1 MRPGLSQ
8 GVCRADSLSA
18 LDASAIITRSI
29 DELSEP
35 AMLEDEDED
44 PSAAPRERGQRP
56 LPPPRSPASSTSGS
70 SDQDHDHE
78 SDALS
83 QREDEPGGASRTIAI
98 AGCRVQLSNATQRLL
113 SAAVL
118 APLITYFLWRSPVF
132 ATTTVC
138 SVVVSVATF
147 EYAWLAHRIHTR
159 FVVQLERFEA
169 ARESNGSSTG
179 SMSSSQSNGPTRS
192 SDEDDGQQQQPQ
204 DDEPLEDVYEETV
217 AFRGKR
223 CAVSR
228 LAQRWCCGNEW
239 IVGAGLS
246 CVGTVLSGALL
257 ALIMSKHEFLNVDF
271 GGFRLYYSLIS
282 SFAAWFCACFTPDW
296 RYAAIV
302 MIQKEVFMLLTL
314 YSMRCPIN
322 NFHCDDAVNPSTF
335 LLCGVLAITLL
346 RVLTAAPH
354 RALRLALHLALDVL
368 GFTYVI
374 GTLFFI
380 VSFVDLDRE
389 ATYRKLVVA
398 LLYVVWA
405 ADSGAYVVGKI
416 FDACRYRRLH
426 PLAPHLSP
434 QKDYEGTLF
443 AVLFG
448 VGAMFLSANLLHI
461 NGTIV
466 EKLLFAAVAVVV
478 GRVGDLFE
486 SLLKRAALVKDSG
499 MLIPGH
505 GGILDRIDALMFASI
520 VFSRYFGAI
529 VFPDNIIGQWGDEH

>member
-8 GVCRADSLSA
+8 PAGVRRAESVSSLE
-18 LDASAIITRSI
+18 ASAFTTRSI
-29 DELSEP
+29 DEQSEP
-35 AMLEDEDED
+35 AILEDQ
-44 PSAAPRERGQRP
+44 SSMRE
-56 LPPPRSPASSTSGS
+56 LPPEAAAEPAAG
-70 SDQDHDHE
+70 DGGDDKPDG
-78 SDALS
+78 DA
-83 QREDEPGGASRTIAI
+83 DAGTDGHGGGGGGRASRTIAI
-98 AGCRVQLSNATQRLL
+98 AGCRLRLSNAVQRVV
-113 SAAVL
+113 SAAIL

-159 FVVQLERFEA
+159 FVVQFERYEA
-169 ARESNGSSTG
+169 SLQPRESNSSSTG
-179 SMSSSQSNGPTRS
+179 SMSSQSNGPTRS
-192 SDEDDGQQQQPQ
+192 SDEDRQ
-204 DDEPLEDVYEETV
+204 EPTEAIQEETV
-217 AFRGKR
+217 AFRGKQ
-223 CAVSR
+223 CAVSD
-228 LAQRWCCGNEW
+228 LARRRGCGNEW
-239 IVGAGLS
+239 LVGAVLS
-246 CVGTVLSGALL
+246 AVGTALSSGML
-257 ALIMSKHEFLNVDF
+257 AFVMSQHEFLNVDF
-271 GGFRLYYSLIS
+271 GGFRLYYSVIS

-296 RYAAIV
+296 QYAAIV
-302 MIQKEVFMLLTL
+302 LVQKEVFTLLTL

-335 LLCGVLAITLL
+335 LLCGVLAVTCL
-346 RVLTAAPH
+346 RVLAA
-354 RALRLALHLALDVL
+354 RRALHLVLQLSLDIL
-368 GFTYVI
+368 GFAYII

-448 VGAMFLSANLLHI
+448 VGAMFISANLLHI
-461 NGTIV
+461 NGTIA

-529 VFPDNIIGQWGDEH
+529 VFPDNIGGQWGDEH